1 MGAFALRETARSA
14 ALHTALRSIYVLA
27 RLLRPGHLHVVMAES
42 AVFPLPLLR
51 IIFRRLT
58 LPALIPIAAV
68 LVAGEC
74 HDEEGDR
81 T

>member
-1 MGAFALRETARSA
+1 
-14 ALHTALRSIYVLA
+14 
-27 RLLRPGHLHVVMAES
+27 
-42 AVFPLPLLR
+42 
-51 IIFRRLT
+51 LT

>member
-1 MGAFALRETARSA
+1 
-14 ALHTALRSIYVLA
+14 
-27 RLLRPGHLHVVMAES
+27 MAES

-58 LPALIPIAAV
+58 LPALIPIVAV